1 MGKTNVIRQ
10 MRKITALVL
19 ASLMIAGESGS
30 VLAVES
36 GDIGIAAETAV
47 GVVEESQGSDS
58 GETVV
63 ENPESD
69 SGEEQ
74 ISAYGETAVT
84 ENSESAGNDL
94 PVEVRIDGD
103 GSAEPNEATIQTDA
117 VEPFETSVSETSCE
131 DDHDFGDAIVPL
143 WSMTE
148 ESMHENENIG
158 ESLEAVGVIKQMTQS
173 EYDSKMNAFINDGR
187 HRNGLPWPSGGCVEY
202 ARDWIKHMYG
212 HSSFGL
218 GDNTYGPTSP
228 GSRIGDQ
235 IVNIRGDARDIQ
247 TGDVVWAYWPGS
259 GNHAFVILKRNG
271 NNLYTAEGA
280 WGTKTRVTS
289 SGFKIIDGS
298 TIFATGVGNGNFVY
312 GRHYVN
318 IISDAPKDTTP
329 PQISELRT
337 ENVTTNGYDVICR
350 VTDNVAINRVQ
361 FPTWRTNIEAG
372 EAATWWKGNKISGS
386 EKDGYYKCHIDVSN
400 YGDYRGL
407 YTTHI
412 YAFDTSNNNKSAGL
426 NVEVKSNVPT
436 PKILDLNDRSV
447 RIQTSGT
454 VTYISIDGAGYTEY
468 SSSKAYVLETAGT
481 HTVKAKS
488 KDQYGYQSKEV
499 SKTFS
504 ISKSEKPGIN
514 VEEAADAGYVS
525 FTKKNTGTVIHYSIN
540 GGGFQ
545 KYTSRIKRTENTTIR
560 YYTTRTGCVQSD
572 TYEYKLTL
580 TAPKTPKATLGNKEK
595 KIGIGDVIMINLD
608 KQNKASEYICT
619 VKRDGAAYKTVTSQ
633 DNNVSINTE
642 ESGEYEI
649 TAKAKNKFGESKSS
663 NAVSITVMPN
673 VIVRFEDWD
682 GTLLKEQEELKWGGS
697 TAAPGTPSREG
708 YDFEGWDKSFSNLTE
723 DTIVKPKYKIKVFTV
738 TFKFLNEESN
748 VTSVVSRRVEWGQ
761 GAEEPDTTP
770 FIPGPG
776 YVFAGWDVDNKSECE
791 DFRCVKGNMTL
802 YATYAWENSNYTAA
816 LSSFKVVCKKIE
828 EDEDGG
834 NYYDV
839 SATLSCSPTAR
850 TKARAVLVLSTAAG
864 RTVAVKTEDITLFK
878 GQKSK
883 ELHFEVLKENG
894 EEDSGNEAGNDSD
907 ASKAALY
914 LVGYD
919 KGTGGTYAKCVKTD
933 ITREVY
939 YDSWSSWSTTKPEA
953 DEIASKKQYRYKTR
967 KTATS
972 TTSKTM
978 TGYTLVSTDT
988 KVGNWSGWQDSSVS
1002 TVNSDSLK
1010 REVETRQVVT
1020 DTKYK
1025 YGHYCGR
1032 TNLGWETFPW
1042 NTSAFI
1048 SNAAYHELGTFSESD
1063 SRMQY
1068 AGVASDT
1075 GAQMWTYCPD
1085 GNRYRCSN
1093 TCYYWYRIGDPI
1105 YSYKTQYRYRDTT
1118 YVYHFEQ
1125 ISNWTSWS
1133 DKKPSSYYQIQE
1145 RTMYRG
1151 RNEVASAPLQEVN
1164 NTETI
1169 HVEGSL
1175 LGSDDVSGK
1184 TATVFV
1190 YKQTNTDPIE
1200 SQIEYMNEI
1209 KIGTNNSYSFD
1220 AIPRENPSEKTGDF
1234 VVAFALEGAKRLI
1247 NVKVIQ
1253 APKPN
1258 YTVNFIANGAII
1270 STQTV
1275 KANGSAQVPEVP
1287 EVQGMKF
1294 VMWSQSV
1301 TNVTEDINTEAVYVE
1316 ASYAVVYVD
1325 KLNGTV
1331 ELVRAAFNDPI
1342 KKDYPVA
1349 PDGYISK
1356 GWDAEVVTGDMIVN
1370 AVYEKSVYTV
1380 RFMDASG
1387 ENVVDT
1393 KTCGY
1398 GESVLPPSYEYMT
1411 AGEGQRITGWSM
1423 EKDWRHVTEDMYVY
1437 PIVEYEKTAA
1447 APNTSLTSMDLCH
1460 YRYVDYDV
1468 DLGYPTIDL
1477 KSDDDNAKIY
1487 YTTDGS
1493 DPEIH
1498 EDELDTTGVIP
1509 ATGSLSG
1516 NALLY
1521 SEPIEITSDMII
1533 KAICLVDG
1541 KNTSDIAEFPVKL
1554 EEIEAF
1560 AGGFLWGDEEQ
1571 WSDDPTDPKEYD
1583 PENMT
1588 YEEARKLNRGSLMD
1602 TDSLVLYG
1610 KKYVFEPATKDS
1622 VVTVAK
1628 GNKFLLDGN
1637 KNSFAISP
1645 ADKKIISV
1653 SKGGTVTAKKST
1665 AGEFVEINYIGKNG
1679 AQVLKVQIV
1688 EPTISSNVLSVKK
1701 NTATGV
1707 VGDDID
1713 IYLDVPLNALYDRF
1727 EVKNKGVVEN
1737 LDISFY
1743 SDERFHIKGTAVK
1756 KGTVSIPI
1764 HINGKKFIFKIKIN
1778 KLKPVASKK

>member
-47 GVVEESQGSDS
+47 GVVEESQGSDL

-148 ESMHENENIG
+148 EREGKKDNG
-158 ESLEAVGVIKQMTQS
+158 EGLSSLSAGTYEIK
-173 EYDSKMNAFINDGR
+173 N
-187 HRNGLPWPSGGCVEY
+187 NGLNGIYVDINSYPYTSTQGMMASLKKACTWFVGARIAELSGRNPGIHAGIPWWNGGKGNYGYSAGSIAPNQKAVACYTNHVSIVEAFDGNIY
-202 ARDWIKHMYG
+202 TISEGGNSLGRESEKYCQITTRTLAQIK
-212 HSSFGL
+212 SL
-218 GDNTYGPTSP
+218 GG
-228 GSRIGDQ
+228 
-235 IVNIRGDARDIQ
+235 A
-247 TGDVVWAYWPGS
+247 S
-259 GNHAFVILKRNG
+259 GNFLG
-271 NNLYTAEGA
+271 
-280 WGTKTRVTS
+280 
-289 SGFKIIDGS
+289 
-298 TIFATGVGNGNFVY
+298 FVY
-312 GRHYVN
+312 LGIPFPSSDNEKPIIKRVYTDN
-318 IISDAPKDTTP
+318 ITDT
-329 PQISELRT
+329 
-337 ENVTTNGYDVICR
+337 GYDVFCE
-350 VTDNVAINRVQ
+350 VSDNEGIESVA
-361 FPTWRTNIEAG
+361 FPTWTAANGQDDLIHPWVKGTRVFGHIKAG
-372 EAATWWKGNKISGS
+372 TYKYHVDISQYGNR
-386 EKDGYYKCHIDVSN
+386 
-400 YGDYRGL
+400 RGR
-407 YTTHI
+407 YITHI
-412 YAFDTSNNNKSAGL
+412 YAYDKSNNVSDSKGIE
-426 NVEVKSNVPT
+426 VEIKANVPSPT
-436 PKILDLNDRSV
+436 ILDQLDDKSV
-447 RIQTSGT
+447 KIQTTST
-454 VTYISIDGAGYTEY
+454 STWISIDGGEFVQYYPLNDYPLNT
-468 SSSKAYVLETAGT
+468 VGV
-481 HTVKAKS
+481 HTVRAYS
-488 KDQYGYQSKEV
+488 QDSTGTRSKEV
-499 SKTFS
+499 SKSFS
-504 ISKSEKPGIN
+504 ISKSEKPGISID
-514 VEEAADAGYVS
+514 EAPDSSYVS
-525 FTKKNTGTVIHYSIN
+525 FTKNNSGTVIHYSIN

-619 VKRDGAAYKTVTSQ
+619 VKKDGAVYKTVTSQ

-978 TGYTLVSTDT
+978 TDYTLVSTDT

-1002 TVNSDSLK
+1002 TVNNDSKK

-1020 DTKYK
+1020 DTKYR

-1068 AGVASDT
+1068 VGVASDT
-1075 GAQMWTYCPD
+1075 GAQMWNYYPD

-1093 TCYYWYRIGDPI
+1093 TCYHWYRIGDPI

-1258 YTVNFIANGAII
+1258 FTVNFIANGAII

-1275 KANGSAQVPEVP
+1275 KANGSAQVPEAP

-1541 KNTSDIAEFPVKL
+1541 KNTSDIAEFPVRL

-1571 WSDDPTDPKEYD
+1571 WSDDPTEYD

-1665 AGEFVEINYIGKNG
+1665 AGELVEINYIGKNG

-1688 EPTISSNVLSVKK
+1688 EPAISSNVLSVKK

-1764 HINGKKFIFKIKIN
+1764 HINGKKFTFKIKIN
-1778 KLKPVASKK
+1778 KLKPAAAKK